1 MVSAYIKEGIN
12 MATEVIVAL
21 VSLAG
26 SALGVVAGVI
36 GSNKLTDFRLS
47 SIETKVNELD
57 KKIDN
62 FTDVS
67 VQLAVLDQRIK
78 DLEGRQ

>member
-1 MVSAYIKEGIN
+1 MPIEIA
-12 MATEVIVAL
+12 VAL
-21 VSLAG
+21 ISLIG

-47 SIETKVNELD
+47 SIESKVNELD
-57 KKIDN
+57 KKIDT

-78 DLEGRQ
+78 DLEGKT

>member
-1 MVSAYIKEGIN
+1 

>member
-1 MVSAYIKEGIN
+1 MPIEIA
-12 MATEVIVAL
+12 VAL
-21 VSLAG
+21 ISLIG

-47 SIETKVNELD
+47 SIESKVNELD
-57 KKIDN
+57 KKIDT

-78 DLEGRQ
+78 DLEGKV

>member
-1 MVSAYIKEGIN
+1 MS
-12 MATEVIVAL
+12 TEIIGAL
-21 VSLAG
+21 TSLAG

-47 SIETKVNELD
+47 NIENEVKEMKGKLD
-57 KKIDN
+57 T

-78 DLEGRQ
+78 DLEEKQ

>member
-1 MVSAYIKEGIN
+1 MV
-12 MATEVIVAL
+12 ATEVIVAL

-57 KKIDN
+57 KKIDT

-78 DLEGRQ
+78 ELEGKHE